1 MALNLF
7 PCFSKHGSTKIT
19 GEEIRCPHLCGYV
32 NAFPFSLVYSNAN
45 AGMTLGDSLISTRH
59 GTIALHLKAHSSGSD
74 QIVKSAQSL
83 SRTPDE
89 SVSGYKG
96 SSRAE
101 E

>member
-1 MALNLF
+1 MAAPSSRGKKLDVLIFVDTSTLPHSLLF
-7 PCFSKHGSTKIT
+7 TVMLV
-19 GEEIRCPHLCGYV
+19 EERSM
-32 NAFPFSLVYSNAN
+32 A
-45 AGMTLGDSLISTRH
+45 LGDSLTSTRH